1 MTSQQEPKTHP
12 ELTVVSRI
20 LQQASI
26 PVTQAQFDQQWT
38 PTQLRTAFNWT
49 RHLSAMFLTLNNNLS
64 SLSAGQQVLT
74 PQRIVK
80 SFLKSRKSA
89 SRQSH
94 SNLNGNSNYG
104 DNRLSSSALSTP
116 QLSAA
121 GNLPTEAE
129 LLNPSAA
136 LQRRLLSNPGLT
148 DMARLE
154 ILSLNCSRQ
163 QQQLDGSWFE
173 INSEALVKHYLHDL
187 IPAECDLKCPLK
199 YRTMAH

>member
-49 RHLSAMFLTLNNNLS
+49 RHLSAMLLALDNNLS

-80 SFLKSRKSA
+80 SFLKSRVSA
-89 SRQSH
+89 NRQSH
-94 SNLNGNSNYG
+94 SNLNGNSKYG
-104 DNRLSSSALSTP
+104 DHRSSSSSSSTPHLST
-116 QLSAA
+116 AV
-121 GNLPTEAE
+121 NLPTEAE
-129 LLNPSAA
+129 LLDPSIA

-154 ILSLNCSRQ
+154 ILSLNCSQQ
-163 QQQLDGSWFE
+163 QQQLDGSSFE
-173 INSEALVKHYLHDL
+173 INSDALVNTFSM
-187 IPAECDLKCPLK
+187 P
-199 YRTMAH
+199 